1 MDWSR
6 TRLSATTEESWRRS
20 TETSSTRLSLVGS
33 PYSALKGII
42 LGEMLKPTPVEARDT
57 AKGSAPVSRTTP
69 KERSEKL
76 KEKIAEA
83 DKAKA
88 E

>member
-1 MDWSR
+1 
-6 TRLSATTEESWRRS
+6 
-20 TETSSTRLSLVGS
+20 
-33 PYSALKGII
+33 
-42 LGEMLKPTPVEARDT
+42 MLKPTPVEARDT